1 MPAPNVPGTTR
12 TLRYG
17 TAALAEAAALIAA
30 GEPVAVPTE
39 TVYGLA
45 ADATNPHAVARIYA
59 AKGRPSFNPL
69 IVHVPD
75 VATAETIGVFDAD
88 ARALAGSFWPGP
100 LTLVVPLRPDAGIA
114 SLVTAGLDTIALR
127 VPRHRAMQ
135 ALIAATGK
143 PLAAPSA
150 NASGSISPTRAAQD
164 RKSTRLNSSH

>member
-1 MPAPNVPGTTR
+1 MPAPNVHGTTR

-75 VATAETIGVFDAD
+75 VATAETIGVFDAA
-88 ARALAGSFWPGP
+88 ARPLAGRFWPGP
-100 LTLVVPLRPDAGIA
+100 A
-114 SLVTAGLDTIALR
+114 
-127 VPRHRAMQ
+127 
-135 ALIAATGK
+135 
-143 PLAAPSA
+143 
-150 NASGSISPTRAAQD
+150 
-164 RKSTRLNSSH
+164 RKSVVSGKSVSVRVGLGGRRSIKKKQQNKNND

>member
-88 ARALAGSFWPGP
+88 ARALDGSR
-100 LTLVVPLRPDAGIA
+100 TEER
-114 SLVTAGLDTIALR
+114 R
-127 VPRHRAMQ
+127 V
-135 ALIAATGK
+135 GK
-143 PLAAPSA
+143 ECVSTC
-150 NASGSISPTRAAQD
+150 SSRWSPYNNKKNNKTPFSRNTYD
-164 RKSTRLNSSH
+164 Y

>member
-69 IVHVPD
+69 IVHVPA
-75 VATAETIGVFDAD
+75 VATAETLAVIDAD
-88 ARALAGSFWPGP
+88 ARAPAGSVWPAFG
-100 LTLVVPLRPDAGIA
+100 RA
-114 SLVTAGLDTIALR
+114 
-127 VPRHRAMQ
+127 HR
-135 ALIAATGK
+135 
-143 PLAAPSA
+143 
-150 NASGSISPTRAAQD
+150 
-164 RKSTRLNSSH
+164 